1 MTKRFDETVRDML
14 AEGLGVEDIAV
25 KLGLPIVSVQL
36 EVNALRRRGE
46 IGRIFK
52 KEGRDA

>member
-14 AEGLGVEDIAV
+14 ADGLGVEDIAV

-36 EVNALRRRGE
+36 QVNALRRRGE

-52 KEGRDA
+52 GEER